1 MIVPVILAIIAAI
14 FYASTNHID
23 KFLISKAVKNADYR
37 SLILVSTIIAGGVM
51 ALIYLFVCGFELS
64 FDFPSIAI
72 LFTNSALYTIANI
85 FWFKALDRDDTTIV
99 VIMFQLIPV
108 FMLLLSPIFLPE
120 DNITII
126 QLLGGLIITVAAVFI
141 TYEPAKKKLDREKLI
156 TLALMTVVSVLY
168 AVWFILERF
177 INLEHDFNK
186 TVFWSNITLLLVGVI
201 IFTFI
206 KTYRK
211 SFKTMLKSNGAKVI
225 GLNLVNELLNSFGG
239 VLSTFA
245 GTMASISLV
254 SFATQGVQPFAV
266 MIMGILITKLSPK
279 IEKENITRKEVLK
292 RSFAVVLCVIGL
304 ACIEFG

>member
-1 MIVPVILAIIAAI
+1 M
-14 FYASTNHID
+14 
-23 KFLISKAVKNADYR
+23 ISKAVKNADYR

-51 ALIYLFVCGFELS
+51 ALIYLFICGFELS

-72 LFTNSALYTIANI
+72 LFTSSALYTIASI

-108 FMLLLSPIFLPE
+108 FILLLSPIFLPE

-126 QLLGGLIITVAAVFI
+126 QLLGGLIITIAAVFI
-141 TYEPAKKKLDREKLI
+141 TYEPAKKKFDREKLI
-156 TLALMTVVSVLY
+156 MLALMTVVSVLY

-177 INLEHDFNK
+177 INLEHNFNK

-201 IFTFI
+201 IFIFI

-266 MIMGILITKLSPK
+266 MIMSILITKLSPK

-292 RSFAVVLCVIGL
+292 RSLLAVVLCVEEWQIFARSGS
-304 ACIEFG
+304 

>member
-1 MIVPVILAIIAAI
+1 MIIPVILAIIAAV

-51 ALIYLFVCGFELS
+51 ALIYLFICGFELS

-120 DNITII
+120 DNITAI
-126 QLLGGLIITVAAVFI
+126 QLLGGLIITIAAVFI
-141 TYEPAKKKLDREKLI
+141 TYEPAKKKFDREKLI

-177 INLEHDFNK
+177 VNLEHDFNK
-186 TVFWSNITLLLVGVI
+186 TVFWSNMTLLLVGVI
-201 IFTFI
+201 IFIFI

-211 SFKTMLKSNGAKVI
+211 SFKTMPKSNGAKVI
-225 GLNLVNELLNSFGG
+225 GLNLINELLNSFGG

-245 GTMASISLV
+245 GTMASISLI

-279 IEKENITRKEVLK
+279 IEKENITKREIVK
-292 RSFAVVLCVIGL
+292 RSFAVALCIIGL

>member
-1 MIVPVILAIIAAI
+1 MIIPVILAIIAAI
-14 FYASTNHID
+14 FYASTNPID
-23 KFLISKAVKNADYR
+23 KFWLSKAVKNADYR

-51 ALIYLFVCGFELS
+51 ALIYLFICGFELS

-126 QLLGGLIITVAAVFI
+126 QLLGGLIITIAAVFI
-141 TYEPAKKKLDREKLI
+141 TYEPAKKKFDREKLI

-201 IFTFI
+201 IFIFI

-304 ACIEFG
+304 ACIQFG